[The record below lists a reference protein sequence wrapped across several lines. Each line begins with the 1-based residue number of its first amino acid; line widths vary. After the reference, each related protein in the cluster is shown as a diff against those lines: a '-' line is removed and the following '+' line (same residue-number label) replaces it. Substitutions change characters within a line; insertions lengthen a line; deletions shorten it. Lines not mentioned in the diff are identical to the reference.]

1 MIKDFNFYAPTRVVF
16 GSNAEKQ
23 IGSLVS
29 AYGGHK
35 ILLHYGGED
44 ILQKNPAEMR
54 NMLIERLKFV
64 TA

>member
-35 ILLHYGGED
+35 INL
-44 ILQKNPAEMR
+44 
-54 NMLIERLKFV
+54 V
-64 TA
+64 C